1 MRSITAIEA
10 ALLFGFMAAAYFV
23 AAYLVWLLS
32 LRAFQN
38 EAATTA
44 SLMVR
49 YVASQTADLISSSL
63 TPGVRTISYKLF
75 LPTQF
80 PNFDAYAYSIALVNN
95 STRPGVVALY
105 VIANFT
111 AYRGSFSASL
121 YGVSAFAYS
130 LNASFAGVKIYATN
144 FDRALG
150 GPSCVVPSPA
160 VPGALA
166 VNLTQPGCG
175 ALWYAPTPANYKLL
189 TAVRGR

>member
-1 MRSITAIEA
+1 MRSIAAIEA
-10 ALLFGFMAAAYFV
+10 ALLFGFMAAAYIV

-32 LRAFQN
+32 LQAFQN

-80 PNFDAYAYSIALVNN
+80 PNFDAYAYSIALINN
-95 STRPGVVALY
+95 STRPGVVTLY

-121 YGVSAFAYS
+121 YKVSAFAYS
-130 LNASFAGVKIYATN
+130 VNASFAGVKIYATN
-144 FDRALG
+144 FDSALG

-175 ALWYAPTPANYKLL
+175 VVWYAPTPANYKLL
-189 TAVRGR
+189 TVVRGR